1 LGIASTPTAND
12 LGDPVSKLK
21 LTTKVTAL
29 AGVVLAIAMT
39 LASFIFI
46 RALHSA
52 QMEELN
58 GSARLR
64 LEETAELVRS
74 GKAAQ
79 KLLSPRGSPLMVQVV
94 TANADVV
101 AASQNVGD
109 MHTMA
114 DFSGFGW
121 WTGNAESLQRVITNV
136 EGSPCLMVAERVS
149 TPTGDRLVIVAAPLQ
164 IARNA
169 EASLK
174 RQLGRFVPLLLAGTM
189 ALIWF
194 VVRSAIRP
202 VDRLRAEVDAVSP
215 SNLSARV
222 TAPPV
227 DDELGRLA
235 RTMNSLLERLQGSS
249 ERQTR
254 FVSDASHELRSPLAT
269 NRTRLEVA
277 LRSSS
282 DVDWPVVAKNVLSE
296 NSRMERMVR
305 DLLYLAKS
313 DAGAAVAPFALTD
326 LDDVVMQ
333 EIESTR
339 TFSRVPIQSS
349 QVSAARILG
358 NADQLRRLVANLLE
372 NAQRH
377 AERAVSVRLGEV
389 DGHAELRVADD
400 GPGIAETDR
409 ERVFDRFT
417 RLDHA
422 RARTD
427 GGSGLGLSIVNEIA
441 EAHRGTVAI
450 ESTPGDGATFIVRIP
465 LAL

>member
-1 LGIASTPTAND
+1 
-12 LGDPVSKLK
+12 VSKLK

-29 AGVVLAIAMT
+29 AGVVLALAMAF
-39 LASFIFI
+39 ASFIFI

-52 QMEELN
+52 QMEELD

-64 LEETAELVRS
+64 LKETTDLVRAGTTPVRLPS
-74 GKAAQ
+74 Q
-79 KLLSPRGSPLMVQVV
+79 RDSPLMVQVV
-94 TANADVV
+94 TDQSKIV
-101 AASQNVGD
+101 SSTQNVND
-109 MHTMA
+109 MHTMT
-114 DFSGFGW
+114 DFAELGW
-121 WTGNAESLQRVITNV
+121 WTVAPETMQRATINV
-136 EGSPCLMVAERVS
+136 DGAPCLMVAKRVS
-149 TPTGDRLVIVAAPLQ
+149 TSSGDRLVVVAAPLQ

-174 RQLGRFVPLLLAGTM
+174 RQLTRFVPLLLAGTM

-277 LRSSS
+277 LRSPTN
-282 DVDWPVVAKNVLSE
+282 VDWPAVAKNVLSE

-313 DAGAAVAPFALTD
+313 DAGAAVTPFAHTD

-349 QVSAARILG
+349 QVSAARIVG
-358 NADQLRRLVANLLE
+358 NADQLRRLIANLLE

-377 AERAVSVRLGEV
+377 AERVVNVRLSEV
-389 DGHAELRVADD
+389 NGHAELRVADD
-400 GPGIAETDR
+400 GPGIAEIDR

-441 EAHRGTVAI
+441 EAHQGTVAI
-450 ESTPGDGATFIVRIP
+450 ESTPGRGATFIVRIP
-465 LAL
+465 LAQ